1 MDQAGLLALR
11 KVEAIVLR
19 RLANT
24 SALDRKLAE
33 ADRLECSEGAKGI
46 EAMDK
51 PERFV
56 CAKGMQI
63 ALGKL
68 ELALGKLESFE
79 LASGKLESFEPAM
92 DTENSGKLESFA
104 LDTAMA
110 CSELVA
116 DELD

>member
-11 KVEAIVLR
+11 RVEAIVLR
-19 RLANT
+19 LLASK
-24 SALDRKLAE
+24 SALDRRLAE

-51 PERFV
+51 LARFV
-56 CAKGMQI
+56 CVKGTQT
-63 ALGKL
+63 ALDKLEFVLGKL

-79 LASGKLESFEPAM
+79 PAS

-110 CSELVA
+110 RSELVA